1 MMPGGWGSQWGGL
14 SYIKSSV
21 FVVTG
26 LPRENVLSDCQV
38 LNMRSVEHLISNNTR
53 WIGITF
59 DEAVEK
65 ENLSVVIQLQGETLN
80 PRRHIK
86 THKFYHSGDTIDQ
99 FSSGYIVKMKKNI
112 NVEEDPGNTCRN
124 YPNKDFASYKDCDD
138 KNMADTF
145 KDIVDGLNI
154 TPPWLTDNLD
164 SVTVMP
170 VELPAWDPDTLRR
183 KRSMEK
189 ICILFTSRIE
199 THLFS
204 SDPDF
209 VLWRWL
215 CQLPSSVHYNPNR
228 NQICEKSIRSV
239 SLWS

>member
-1 MMPGGWGSQWGGL
+1 M
-14 SYIKSSV
+14 
-21 FVVTG
+21 
-26 LPRENVLSDCQV
+26 
-38 LNMRSVEHLISNNTR
+38 
-53 WIGITF
+53 
-59 DEAVEK
+59 
-65 ENLSVVIQLQGETLN
+65 VIQLQGETLN

-99 FSSGYIVKMKKNI
+99 FSSGYIVKMKQNI

-170 VELPAWDPDTLRR
+170 FELPAWDPDTLRR

-189 ICILFTSRIE
+189 ICIYSLLESRPTLKI
-199 THLFS
+199 FS

-209 VLWRWL
+209 VLWRCL

-228 NQICEKSIRSV
+228 NQICEKSICSV
-239 SLWS
+239 SLWNKF

>member
-1 MMPGGWGSQWGGL
+1 M
-14 SYIKSSV
+14 
-21 FVVTG
+21 
-26 LPRENVLSDCQV
+26 LSDCHV
-38 LNMRSVEHLISNNTR
+38 MNMRSVEHLISNNTR

-124 YPNKDFASYKDCDD
+124 YPNQDFASYKDCDD
-138 KNMADTF
+138 KTMADTF

-154 TPPWLTDNLD
+154 TPPWLNDNLD

-183 KRSMEK
+183 KRSMEENMH
-189 ICILFTSRIE
+189 IIHF
-199 THLFS
+199 
-204 SDPDF
+204 
-209 VLWRWL
+209 
-215 CQLPSSVHYNPNR
+215 
-228 NQICEKSIRSV
+228 
-239 SLWS
+239 